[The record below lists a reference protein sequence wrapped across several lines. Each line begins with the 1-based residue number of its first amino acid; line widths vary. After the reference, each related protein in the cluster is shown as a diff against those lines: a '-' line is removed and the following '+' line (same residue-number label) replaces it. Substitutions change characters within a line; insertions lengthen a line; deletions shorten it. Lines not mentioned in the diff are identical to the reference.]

1 MENIVVG
8 ISESTAF
15 GVFSFS
21 AIVCLGL
28 SFLIVCLVHPLGN
41 KLLLLGVLVALTAF
55 VFAAT
60 EPSAGTVLPIIM
72 MLIGVIL
79 VLTGLICSV
88 ISHFSPPKLTES
100 DSEGDG

>member
-1 MENIVVG
+1 MLVGSSLIGFMERRVMENIVVG

-41 KLLLLGVLVALTAF
+41 KLPQG
-55 VFAAT
+55 
-60 EPSAGTVLPIIM
+60 I
-72 MLIGVIL
+72 
-79 VLTGLICSV
+79 
-88 ISHFSPPKLTES
+88 HSPQS
-100 DSEGDG
+100 RIYNQSGG